1 MHLRKALQGLAASGH
16 PFRVSFQATAQARSP
31 CSCRKCVPFAELR
44 NQVKCFKCGTVDSV
58 DGNCPSCGRALPVL
72 IVSPDR
78 QSVSIEQLRAARAAA
93 ELNGTTVGSQ
103 LVELG
108 FLSEAQLRTFLS
120 ESYGVPTVN
129 LDEFELD
136 IAVANLISE
145 HLALSRKVVPV
156 NVAEDVIIIAMCDPS
171 NIDAIDEVREETG
184 LRVEVVLASPDQIRR
199 ALAQLFP
206 VATQ

>member
-1 MHLRKALQGLAASGH
+1 M
-16 PFRVSFQATAQARSP
+16 
-31 CSCRKCVPFAELR
+31 
-44 NQVKCFKCGTVDSV
+44 KCFKCGTVDSV